1 MEVIKVV
8 WSTKILDAFTRM
20 VAMLWG
26 FYLVIIINGQ
36 RFTGLLAEKIAN
48 LEVKAA
54 ATTNLLKALVSK
66 YEEIIPRWHK
76 KVLKCTHS

>member
-54 ATTNLLKALVSK
+54 ATSNLLKALVSK
-66 YEEIIPRWHK
+66 YEEIIPR
-76 KVLKCTHS
+76 